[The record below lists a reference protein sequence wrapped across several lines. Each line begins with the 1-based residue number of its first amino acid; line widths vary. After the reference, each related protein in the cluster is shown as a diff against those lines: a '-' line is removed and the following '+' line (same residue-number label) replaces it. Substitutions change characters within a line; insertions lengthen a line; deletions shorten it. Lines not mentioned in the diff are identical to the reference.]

1 MDEKLLDDDMTPQR
15 LQQIEQIFHDALDR
29 NESEQMDFVQRICGD
44 DDDLCREV
52 LSLLEAHH
60 LADQHATQPAMELAA
75 QEMAAEQ
82 LQPTAFPELENYDV
96 ISPLGRGGMG
106 EVVLAKDKRLKRKVA
121 LKLLPSYYAV
131 NEERLRRFEQEAL
144 TASAL
149 THPNILTVYEI
160 GHIGDS
166 YFIATEFV
174 EGQTLRQRI
183 REGTVTPDTAI
194 EIAIQVANA
203 LQAAHNA
210 GIVHRDI
217 KPDNIMIRPDGF
229 VKILDFGIAKLTET
243 ALNNTDLTTR
253 PAGGFETATGMVIG
267 TPAYLSPEQARGM
280 KLDGRSDLFSL
291 GVVLYEMLFGRQPFA
306 GPSAADVM
314 VAILEREPVIPP
326 TTNPALKRLL
336 NKALHKSCDHR
347 YQSAAE
353 LAHDLRQLHQSH
365 DTSAFATTQFD
376 LSIPTPAP
384 VPAKGN
390 RFLIPAVLVAALLLA
405 GFITYRFW
413 PAAPSPKSPPIT
425 ILAPVEVMQYS
436 LEVAGPKGQT
446 TFTNGA
452 EALAAK
458 QDFKFHFV
466 APKSG
471 YLYIVAPGKDNLP
484 ETFLTAQA
492 SKAAGIK
499 TNAIAAGADYK
510 FPAGNDYWINLSNAH
525 TTTFSVIFSPTP
537 LTSPAFFTLSA
548 GRKLTIAEQQEW
560 ETFRKEVGVQQPDII
575 ATKPQ
580 VTVTVPAPQP
590 VINPVLFDVTVK
602 LK

>member
-1 MDEKLLDDDMTPQR
+1 MTPNR

-29 NESEQMDFVQRICGD
+29 NESEQMDFVQRAAGED
-44 DDDLCREV
+44 VELRREV

-60 LADQHATQPAMELAA
+60 LANQHATQPAMELAA
-75 QEMAAEQ
+75 QEIAIEQ
-82 LQPTAFPELENYDV
+82 SRPTAFPELENYDV
-96 ISPLGRGGMG
+96 ISQLGRGGMG

-160 GHIGDS
+160 GHTGDS

-183 REGTVTPDTAI
+183 REGSVNTNTAI
-194 EIAIQVANA
+194 EIAIQIANA

-217 KPDNIMIRPDGF
+217 KPDNIMVRPDGF

-243 ALNNTDLTTR
+243 SPNKTDLSTW
-253 PAGGFETATGMVIG
+253 PASGFETKTGQVIG
-267 TPAYLSPEQARGM
+267 TPAYLSPEQARGL

-291 GVVLYEMLFGRQPFA
+291 GVVLYEMLFGYQPFA

-314 VAILEREPVIPP
+314 VAILEREPSVPT
-326 TTNPALKRLL
+326 TTNPALKRILC
-336 NKALHKSCDHR
+336 KVLHKSADHR
-347 YQSAAE
+347 YQSATE
-353 LAHDLRQLHQSH
+353 LAQDLRALQQPTSH
-365 DTSAFATTQFD
+365 DTNAALATTQFD
-376 LSIPTPAP
+376 LSPPTPQP
-384 VPAKGN
+384 VKPR
-390 RFLIPAVLVAALLLA
+390 RFWLPVVLIAAVLLA
-405 GFITYRFW
+405 VLISIQFW
-413 PAAPSPKSPPIT
+413 PTEPPALTPVVIS
-425 ILAPVEVMQYS
+425 APVEVLQYS
-436 LEVAGPKGQT
+436 LEIAGEKGSS
-446 TFTNGA
+446 TFTNGT
-452 EALAAK
+452 EPLAAK
-458 QDFKFHFV
+458 QDFKFHFT
-466 APKSG
+466 ANQSG

-492 SKAAGIK
+492 NKNGAIK
-499 TNAIAAGADYK
+499 TNAIVAGDDYE
-510 FPAGNDYWINLSNAH
+510 FPDGDEYWINLSNAH

-537 LTSPAFFTLSA
+537 LSAPTFFTLPP
-548 GRKLTIAEQQEW
+548 GHKLTIAEQQEW
-560 ETFRKEVGVQQPDII
+560 EAFRQAIGVQEPSITATQPRVAI
-575 ATKPQ
+575 
-580 VTVTVPAPQP
+580 TVPAEQ
-590 VINPVLFDVTVK
+590 INANPALFDVTIK

>member
-1 MDEKLLDDDMTPQR
+1 MTPNR

-29 NESEQMDFVQRICGD
+29 NESEQRDFVQRACGAD
-44 DDDLCREV
+44 EDLGREV

-60 LADQHATQPAMELAA
+60 RADQHATQPALELAA
-75 QEMAAEQ
+75 QEIAAAQ
-82 LQPTAFPELENYDV
+82 ANPTVFPEMENYDV
-96 ISPLGRGGMG
+96 LSALGRGGMG
-106 EVVLAKDKRLKRKVA
+106 EVLLAKDKRLKRKVA
-121 LKLLPSYYAV
+121 LKFLPSYYAV

-160 GHIGDS
+160 GQTGDS

-183 REGTVTPDTAI
+183 REGTINPAMAL
-194 EIAIQVANA
+194 EIAIQIANA
-203 LQAAHNA
+203 LQAAHAA

-243 ALNNTDLTTR
+243 ALHNTDLTTR

-267 TPAYLSPEQARGM
+267 TPAYLSPEQARGL

-314 VAILEREPVIPP
+314 VAILERDPAIPP
-326 TTNPALKRLL
+326 TTNHGLKRVLC
-336 NKALHKSCDHR
+336 KALHKSCEQR
-347 YQSAAE
+347 YQTAE
-353 LAHDLRQLHQSH
+353 QLAKDLRQLQQSH
-365 DTSAFATTQFD
+365 DTTALASTQ
-376 LSIPTPAP
+376 LVVP
-384 VPAKGN
+384 VAA
-390 RFLIPAVLVAALLLA
+390 PAVAIARRFWLPIILLSGLFLA
-405 GFITYRFW
+405 GFAAYRFW
-413 PAAPSPKSPPIT
+413 PSASPTALPAP
-425 ILAPVEVMQYS
+425 APASVEVMQYF
-436 LEVAGPKGQT
+436 LEIAGPKGQT
-446 TFTNGA
+446 IFTNGT

-466 APKSG
+466 ALQSG
-471 YLYIVAPGKDNLP
+471 YLYIIAPGKDNLP

-492 SKAAGIK
+492 SPATGIR
-499 TNAIAAGADYK
+499 TNAIAAGMDYK
-510 FPAGNDYWINLSNAH
+510 FPAGDAYWINLSTAH
-525 TTTFSVIFSPTP
+525 TTTFSVLFSPTP
-537 LTSPAFFTLSA
+537 LLTPTFFTLPA
-548 GRKLTIAEQQEW
+548 GHKLTISEQQEW
-560 ETFRKEVGVQQPDII
+560 EALRHEIGLQQPRI
-575 ATKPQ
+575 TSLQPRVP
-580 VTVTVPAPQP
+580 VTIPAHQSAAK
-590 VINPVLFDVTVK
+590 PVLFDVTVK

>member
-1 MDEKLLDDDMTPQR
+1 MTPKR

-29 NESEQMDFVQRICGD
+29 NESEQLDFVRRACGD
-44 DDDLCREV
+44 DDELCREV

-60 LADQHATQPAMELAA
+60 RAHQNATQPALKLAA
-75 QEMAAEQ
+75 QEIAAERA
-82 LQPTAFPELENYDV
+82 QPAAFPELENYDV
-96 ISPLGRGGMG
+96 ISALGRGGMG
-106 EVVLAKDKRLKRKVA
+106 EVLLAKDKRLKRKVA
-121 LKLLPSYYAV
+121 LKFLPSYYAV

-160 GHIGDS
+160 GQTGDS

-183 REGTVTPDTAI
+183 REGTVNPGAAL
-194 EIAIQVANA
+194 EIAIQIANA
-203 LQAAHNA
+203 LQAAHTA

-217 KPDNIMIRPDGF
+217 KPDNIMVRPDGF

-243 ALNNTDLTTR
+243 ANHDGTVPTWS
-253 PAGGFETATGMVIG
+253 AGSFETATGQVIG
-267 TPAYLSPEQARGM
+267 TPAYLSPEQARGL

-291 GVVLYEMLFGRQPFA
+291 GIVLYEMLFGRQPFA

-314 VAILEREPVIPP
+314 VAILEKEPTFPP
-326 TTNPALKRLL
+326 NTNPTLKRILSKAL
-336 NKALHKSCDHR
+336 NKYSDHR
-347 YQSAAE
+347 YQSAEA
-353 LAHDLRQLHQSH
+353 LAKDLRHLQQAPSH
-365 DTSAFATTQFD
+365 DTTAFATTQFD
-376 LSIPTPAP
+376 LPITASA
-384 VPAKGN
+384 PAKRN
-390 RFLIPAVLVAALLLA
+390 RWRVPVVLIATLLLA
-405 GFITYRFW
+405 GFIAYRFW
-413 PAAPSPKSPPIT
+413 PVAPPTSSPIT
-425 ILAPVEVMQYS
+425 VSAPVEVIQYS

-471 YLYIVAPGKDNLP
+471 YLYIIAPGKDNLP

-492 SKAAGIK
+492 SKDGSLK
-499 TNAIAAGADYK
+499 TNAIPAGVGYK
-510 FPAGNDYWINLSNAH
+510 FPAEDAYWINLSHAH
-525 TTTFSVIFSPTP
+525 TTTFSVVFAPTP
-537 LTSPAFFTLSA
+537 QTAPAFFTLPA
-548 GRKLTIAEQQEW
+548 GHKLTISEQQEW
-560 ETFRKEVGVQQPDII
+560 ETFRKEVGVQQP
-575 ATKPQ
+575 ALTAAQPR
-580 VTVTVPAPQP
+580 VAVTVPANQA
-590 VINPVLFDVTVK
+590 NTKPVLFDVTVK